1 MLAAESRWTTHYL
14 QLCRVHSAP
23 QNGHREWE
31 WREWKHTVTHVKR
44 AKSTQAIM
52 SFGSRWINAK
62 YEHSACPTHFHRLSH
77 SHSTECIQKRQRPA
91 TVRDRIQGTRRKR
104 RESVNVFHIFIFLFF
119 FLSLLLL
126 VLGLYIS
133 LFLSLSFYCCVLRPI
148 VTFHCLSSQHV
159 SPPRPHS
166 FHPGTSQAAPTNAFN
181 GWPTIKHTK
190 DAKIGL
196 RDKRV

>member
-133 LFLSLSFYCCVLRPI
+133 LSLSLFRLLCTAAYCDISLFELTTCFSTPAP
-148 VTFHCLSSQHV
+148 FMSSRHESGRTDECIQWLADNKAHK
-159 SPPRPHS
+159 
-166 FHPGTSQAAPTNAFN
+166 GC
-181 GWPTIKHTK
+181 
-190 DAKIGL
+190 
-196 RDKRV
+196 